1 MWSRLERWAAFAAL
15 AACFFL
21 ASAGSIAQSIGTSQL
36 SLDTYTIGTITLGRQ
51 SYQAYRL
58 LFADG
63 SPFASGKIV
72 GMLLLQ
78 KPGAGWQAFVS
89 FRERGCYALSQI
101 EKLSPQI
108 GNRLTQI
115 QPIAGP
121 WLPDNPTHFRSILQ
135 DNSSAFGALV
145 EGQDRLPSPADTQA
159 SLAKLVLPDCDSP
172 EYGDAD
178 RIEALLQSSD
188 SDDAYVD
195 GSIARQA
202 DAQDQAALD
211 SAQPRPSQPT
221 IADAQQAA
229 GHATAADEYHKRAET
244 ALTAIRAEVDR
255 LNAATDAEET
265 AKKAVEQAAAE
276 AQKARDAANAAQN
289 ATDTT
294 VAADEA
300 TKAETAAKIARQAAE
315 KATEAQSSLA
325 VRPLDDSSASAD
337 LMQQLNAAQNRI
349 QALELT
355 ERTLRAQLASD
366 PPPPLREAILPV
378 QDDPVLQQLLPKL
391 RAAEEGRRALA
402 EVSNQNWLELQE
414 RLSSIAWPE
423 DRKALLAWVDRTK
436 PTLIDPATP
445 VLPEGGSGKADQSIL
460 RQGLADVATQIERIK
475 AASAR
480 NWKDFKD
487 QVPDIQNQRDRTD
500 LRSWIDE
507 TEAAG
512 VPEAFGPVNERTVE
526 PPGNPLDWLAHLDP
540 IPSILLLLLLA
551 SFASLWVLWQ
561 LKRTQDQIPHRLAS
575 DPTFKRTLQES
586 VAPDQIRRDLEAKFK
601 PMQDAASKMQDAASK
616 WLGHFLDKRSELFD
630 EPMKLA
636 LGEMAEWSTYQPV
649 RVPPAKQQHT
659 GTADKLAHRGPAR
672 GNGPAA
678 NETGD
683 EPKALSKLAGEL
695 VKNIEDRKK
704 KLEVAL
710 GAANQTGAQPELTPA
725 SRRGSLVEEAAWIVK
740 GQEIALPLAKAFRDL
755 TETQATL
762 LQRARSEMERR
773 DNAIQGLETSNGNLH
788 QQLEKAHESSNRY
801 RSFALGRLM
810 ETGFLGAAEQAP
822 DDETLAKAMERFDND
837 IEHFP
842 EHLDYASRLI
852 ALRSYLSED
861 RVRTLPYYGTAG
873 LAELREKLDIRKSD
887 WQSLFH
893 GEEQKIAEALV
904 GQWNGILRHLFR
916 SRLLLQAYWP
926 ERTDPDLAF
935 RLERAHAAV
944 EVVLH
949 KHAIHPHP
957 AQLLRPLAEV
967 ERPPKIIA
975 DDSRPLPPAL
985 ADSPE
990 LNDAM
995 NRLQYEQNTK
1005 VVVDVAYWGVDCKVS
1020 VPEETTRTLLITR
1033 SVRGGTSQS

>member
-1 MWSRLERWAAFAAL
+1 
-15 AACFFL
+15 
-21 ASAGSIAQSIGTSQL
+21 
-36 SLDTYTIGTITLGRQ
+36 
-51 SYQAYRL
+51 
-58 LFADG
+58 
-63 SPFASGKIV
+63 
-72 GMLLLQ
+72 
-78 KPGAGWQAFVS
+78 
-89 FRERGCYALSQI
+89 
-101 EKLSPQI
+101 
-108 GNRLTQI
+108 
-115 QPIAGP
+115 
-121 WLPDNPTHFRSILQ
+121 
-135 DNSSAFGALV
+135 
-145 EGQDRLPSPADTQA
+145 
-159 SLAKLVLPDCDSP
+159 
-172 EYGDAD
+172 
-178 RIEALLQSSD
+178 
-188 SDDAYVD
+188 
-195 GSIARQA
+195 
-202 DAQDQAALD
+202 
-211 SAQPRPSQPT
+211 
-221 IADAQQAA
+221 
-229 GHATAADEYHKRAET
+229 
-244 ALTAIRAEVDR
+244 
-255 LNAATDAEET
+255 
-265 AKKAVEQAAAE
+265 
-276 AQKARDAANAAQN
+276 
-289 ATDTT
+289 
-294 VAADEA
+294 
-300 TKAETAAKIARQAAE
+300 
-315 KATEAQSSLA
+315 
-325 VRPLDDSSASAD
+325 
-337 LMQQLNAAQNRI
+337 
-349 QALELT
+349 
-355 ERTLRAQLASD
+355 
-366 PPPPLREAILPV
+366 
-378 QDDPVLQQLLPKL
+378 
-391 RAAEEGRRALA
+391 
-402 EVSNQNWLELQE
+402 
-414 RLSSIAWPE
+414 
-423 DRKALLAWVDRTK
+423 
-436 PTLIDPATP
+436 
-445 VLPEGGSGKADQSIL
+445 
-460 RQGLADVATQIERIK
+460 
-475 AASAR
+475 
-480 NWKDFKD
+480 
-487 QVPDIQNQRDRTD
+487 
-500 LRSWIDE
+500 
-507 TEAAG
+507 
-512 VPEAFGPVNERTVE
+512 
-526 PPGNPLDWLAHLDP
+526 
-540 IPSILLLLLLA
+540 
-551 SFASLWVLWQ
+551 
-561 LKRTQDQIPHRLAS
+561 
-575 DPTFKRTLQES
+575 
-586 VAPDQIRRDLEAKFK
+586 
-601 PMQDAASKMQDAASK
+601 MQDAASK

-926 ERTDPDLAF
+926 QRTDPDLAF